1 MSDRRLAPQSGWPP
15 PPEYRA
21 QAEIVCRRHFA
32 LHPDQI
38 ERYGEHGMAW
48 CVHDLQHILAWAA
61 GDVAGHVDFEK
72 EIRWL
77 AGVLAS
83 RDFPLHSMVDDL
95 EIAAEIAPELSEP
108 LLRGASIVREL
119 SAST

>member
-1 MSDRRLAPQSGWPP
+1 MSDRRLSPPGGWPP
-15 PPEYRA
+15 PPEYRE
-21 QAEIVCRRHFA
+21 QAEEVCRRHFEM
-32 LHPDQI
+32 HPDQV

-77 AGVLAS
+77 AGVLGA
-83 RDFPLHSMVDDL
+83 RDFPLPSLADDL
-95 EIAAEIAPELSEP
+95 EIAAEVVPELSEP
-108 LLRGASIVREL
+108 LLRGAAVVR
-119 SAST
+119 AM